1 MFTTTGTTFSFS
13 HMSRDERFRS
23 ARAEAMLALIMPSV
37 ENEGRSPTCSIYAM
51 ARTDERSMSRD
62 ELAQSMPCEEEED
75 KVKTKDE
82 IQLF

>member
-1 MFTTTGTTFSFS
+1 MFTTTRTTFSFS
-13 HMSRDERFRS
+13 HMSRSQTDDKP
-23 ARAEAMLALIMPSV
+23 RAISNLFEYCRGAEEKGEANCLD
-37 ENEGRSPTCSIYAM
+37 YAM